1 MALKRVSGVHD
12 AQVSFESGRGVVTF
26 AATETSPEEFIGE
39 LERLTGFTAEV
50 ITTQDSTTHQTGSVS
65 QDAER

>member
-1 MALKRVSGVHD
+1 M
-12 AQVSFESGRGVVTF
+12 SFESGRGVVTF
-26 AATETSPEEFIGE
+26 AATETSPEEFISE